1 MLQNVETVRVW
12 FRKAGAAKY
21 ISHLDLTHCMGRA
34 LKLSRLPVWYTE
46 GFNPR
51 IYMTYAMPLSLG
63 VAGERECMYIRLT
76 QPVPY
81 GEVADRLGRHLPQG
95 LEVLGAAAPEHK
107 LEETAWADYEI
118 ALEDGDSQGLRE
130 AVTRL
135 LGREALLVK
144 KHTKKGEREIDI
156 KPVFAGT
163 EVAPRPGG
171 LLLTMRLPCSPS
183 GSVNPSL
190 LLEALKAYEN
200 REPAAQITRLRLLLE
215 DFSEIR

>member
-1 MLQNVETVRVW
+1 MKNVRIW
-12 FRKAGAAKY
+12 FEKKGAARY
-21 ISHLDLTHCMGRA
+21 ISHLDLTRNMARG
-34 LKLSRLPVWYTE
+34 LKLSGLPVWYTE

-63 VAGERECMYIRLT
+63 VAGERECMDIRLT

-118 ALEDGDSQGLRE
+118 ALEDGDSQSLQE

-183 GSVNPSL
+183 GSVNPGL

-200 REPAAQITRLRLLLE
+200 REPVAQITRLRLLLE

>member
-1 MLQNVETVRVW
+1 M
-12 FRKAGAAKY
+12 
-21 ISHLDLTHCMGRA
+21 D
-34 LKLSRLPVWYTE
+34 
-46 GFNPR
+46 
-51 IYMTYAMPLSLG
+51 
-63 VAGERECMYIRLT
+63 IRLT

-95 LEVLGAAAPEHK
+95 LEVLGAAAPERK

-118 ALEDGDSQGLRE
+118 ALEDGDSQGLQE

-183 GSVNPSL
+183 GSVNPGL
-190 LLEALKAYEN
+190 HLEALKAYEN
-200 REPAAQITRLRLLLE
+200 REPVAQITRLRLLLE

>member
-1 MLQNVETVRVW
+1 MHRLAFSKSDT
-12 FRKAGAAKY
+12 AKY

-63 VAGERECMYIRLT
+63 VAGERECMDIRLT

-118 ALEDGDSQGLRE
+118 ALEDGDSQSLQE

-183 GSVNPSL
+183 GSVNPGL

-200 REPAAQITRLRLLLE
+200 REPVAQITRLRLLLE

>member
-1 MLQNVETVRVW
+1 MLQSVETVRVW
-12 FRKAGAAKY
+12 FRKTGAAKY

-63 VAGERECMYIRLT
+63 VAGERECMDIRLT

-118 ALEDGDSQGLRE
+118 ALEDGDSQGLQE

-156 KPVFAGT
+156 KPVFTGT

-183 GSVNPSL
+183 GSVNPGL

-200 REPAAQITRLRLLLE
+200 REPVAQITRLRLLLE